1 MSEIFKLEYMFT
13 NVVDIWNIK
22 IWILK
27 DILIDTDVYNLNK
40 TKYFKINK
48 IIIEFVNIKWIFI
61 FNNSINMKI
70 YPEI

>member
-40 TKYFKINK
+40 
-48 IIIEFVNIKWIFI
+48 IFH
-61 FNNSINMKI
+61 
-70 YPEI
+70 

>member
-13 NVVDIWNIK
+13 NVVDNWNIK

-40 TKYFKINK
+40 
-48 IIIEFVNIKWIFI
+48 IFH
-61 FNNSINMKI
+61 
-70 YPEI
+70 